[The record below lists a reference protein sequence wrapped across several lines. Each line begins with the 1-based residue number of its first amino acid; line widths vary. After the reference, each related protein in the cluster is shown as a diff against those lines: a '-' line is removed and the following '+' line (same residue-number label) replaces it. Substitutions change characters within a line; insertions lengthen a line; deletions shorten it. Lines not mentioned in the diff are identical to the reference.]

1 MSYLE
6 GLSKYTED
14 LTNQRDNFENM
25 INQHKDRL
33 GDQFQRK
40 FDEITQNMEMV
51 GGAIG
56 QASMG
61 VHGLAR
67 AKEHLTQ
74 LMNAKGIDTSQLQ
87 GKGKST
93 LFGDK
98 PEEFENATNNKLV
111 DTQGRGYALSEKGQP
126 MDMATVEDS
135 SAIQMSKFGDVE
147 EGGSTLVDA
156 TVSRPNPSRL
166 FGKIDLG
173 NFGEEADVASPYGE
187 HPIESMGSRTQSS
200 MERMFS
206 KLKNVAQKPID
217 QNPDLLGWSSKNVKV
232 SQAGYS
238 QNLSK
243 AQALIEDEESDLYGG
258 LDSWKSAGRSIMR
271 DGLKNPTDFGGGI
284 ASEHGVSQGAS
295 GALEATSD
303 KIGENPLRD
312 SIQSGRN
319 KLKVVPEGER
329 AVDYD
334 SLEGFSKAPQPAEP
348 AIADVGKIAQAEA
361 NAGPKV
367 SSWATT
373 NALKVRGGLQ
383 KTISQPETSN
393 DWLNKDLG
401 RTPGSKAPAPYP
413 EGHSGV
419 FEDAT
424 NVKPPQGSTLY
435 DPAKGGRKFENFDS
449 QYGKVANPKAPNLFE
464 GEAGEGA
471 AADIRGGIN
480 SAVNNSKGMIQQAGK
495 NMGLSEDSMG
505 LMENIG
511 GKASKLLNGGVELG
525 EGVGI
530 EEMAGIGM
538 EAMGGIGEAVG
549 AGVLLAGVLHDV
561 LSKPKEVDQVN
572 AGSMSGKVGFNPSAV
587 AGIQNTVVGTA

>member
-1 MSYLE
+1 
-6 GLSKYTED
+6 
-14 LTNQRDNFENM
+14 
-25 INQHKDRL
+25 
-33 GDQFQRK
+33 
-40 FDEITQNMEMV
+40 
-51 GGAIG
+51 
-56 QASMG
+56 
-61 VHGLAR
+61 
-67 AKEHLTQ
+67 
-74 LMNAKGIDTSQLQ
+74 MNSKGIDTSELQ

-111 DTQGRGYALSEKGQP
+111 DTQGRGYALSERGQP

-135 SAIQMSKFGDVE
+135 NAIQMSKFGDVE

-166 FGKIDLG
+166 FGNIDLG
-173 NFGEEADVASPYGE
+173 NLAEEADVASPYGE

-200 MERMFS
+200 MEKLFS
-206 KLKNVAQKPID
+206 KLKNVPQKAVD

-271 DGLKNPTDFGGGI
+271 DGLKNPTNFEGGI

-295 GALEATSD
+295 GSLEATSD
-303 KIGENPLRD
+303 KIGANPLRD

-319 KLKVVPEGER
+319 KLKLVPKGER

-334 SLEGFSKAPQPAEP
+334 SLEGFSKAPEPAET
-348 AIADVGKIAQAEA
+348 AIADVGKLAQTEA
-361 NAGPKV
+361 NAAPKV

-373 NALKVRGGLQ
+373 NALKVRAGLQ

-393 DWLNKDLG
+393 DWLNKELG

-424 NVKPPQGSTLY
+424 NTKPSSTLY

-449 QYGKVANPKAPNLFE
+449 QYGKATGSKAPNLFE
-464 GEAGEGA
+464 GGEGA
-471 AADIRGGIN
+471 AADVRGTIN
-480 SAVNNSKGMIQQAGK
+480 SAVGDSKGMLQQAGK

-505 LMENIG
+505 LMDNIG
-511 GKASKLLNGGVELG
+511 SKASKLLNGGVELG

-561 LSKPKEVDQVN
+561 LSKPEKVDQIT
-572 AGSMSGKVGFNPSAV
+572 AGGMSGKVGFNPSAV
-587 AGIQNTVVGTA
+587 AGVGNTVVGIA